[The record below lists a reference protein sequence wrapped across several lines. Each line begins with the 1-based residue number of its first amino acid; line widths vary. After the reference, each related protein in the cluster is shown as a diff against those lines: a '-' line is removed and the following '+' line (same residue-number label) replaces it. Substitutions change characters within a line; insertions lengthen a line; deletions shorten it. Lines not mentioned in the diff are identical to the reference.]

1 MNAFLSPLCINFEA
15 LKYFS
20 IRYSDFW
27 MIATQSYD
35 PEGNRYIHC
44 QKTLDTMTPHPLLSE
59 AAIVWRPASQTTK
72 GEAVS
77 MQSDRNNSF
86 ITNNDEQRAFLKL
99 PTLSGSPLQEVN
111 HLTSQEET
119 KDNNIAEQFA
129 PILSECK
136 RKKMSLGPRTKPLE
150 LPQYVN
156 NTKLIEEQMGR
167 NRKANET
174 KQMKRI
180 RREEQRKR
188 IIQSAFASSD
198 EEDINSVT
206 DESEWGMDKAIFS
219 SEEDE

>member
-99 PTLSGSPLQEVN
+99 RTLSGSPLEEAN
-111 HLTSQEET
+111 HLASQEET
-119 KDNNIAEQFA
+119 KDNKIAERFA
-129 PILSECK
+129 PIFSEC
-136 RKKMSLGPRTKPLE
+136 E
-150 LPQYVN
+150 
-156 NTKLIEEQMGR
+156 
-167 NRKANET
+167 
-174 KQMKRI
+174 
-180 RREEQRKR
+180 
-188 IIQSAFASSD
+188 
-198 EEDINSVT
+198 
-206 DESEWGMDKAIFS
+206 
-219 SEEDE
+219 